1 MTKSGML
8 NGVATG
14 GQHLTARAIGR
25 DLRRRSLMRVVAVA
39 AAAAAI
45 GAAAGYS
52 LRAHSGTVT
61 VRVGQAYSTPY
72 QIVISTKQWSY
83 AVPLHVRWRDSAGTW
98 YEAGSRRPACLP
110 PTGAIHNVTFGTV
123 NVNGGGGPSYAQVVW
138 VDCSA
143 TAAAP

>member
-1 MTKSGML
+1 
-8 NGVATG
+8 
-14 GQHLTARAIGR
+14 
-25 DLRRRSLMRVVAVA
+25 MRIVVVVVA
-39 AAAAAI
+39 AAVV
-45 GAAAGYS
+45 GVAAGYV

-72 QIVISTKQWSY
+72 QIVISAKEWSY
-83 AVPLHVRWRDSAGTW
+83 AVPLQVRWRDTAGTW

-123 NVNGGGGPSYAQVVW
+123 NVRGGGGPSYPQVVW

-143 TAAAP
+143 TTAP